1 MNLDYDIRKG
11 LSDFMDTEKGLLV
24 IGKRIYEVDV
34 FDGYKIIEMKELNGK
49 RVEIYGWLDDN

>member
-1 MNLDYDIRKG
+1 MK
-11 LSDFMDTEKGLLV
+11 MDTEKGLLV

-49 RVEIYGWLDDN
+49 RVEIYG